1 MEFAKA
7 EMAALEL
14 VGPAKNEQSGLVD
27 LAELQ
32 LALVGG
38 GVGDVILG

>member
-1 MEFAKA
+1 MIEFAQEAVVVTEANNEKA
-7 EMAALEL
+7 FAE
-14 VGPAKNEQSGLVD
+14 

-38 GVGDVILG
+38 GVGTVLWG

>member
-1 MEFAKA
+1 MFDQIVEVQA
-7 EMAALEL
+7 EE
-14 VGPAKNEQSGLVD
+14 VKRNEDASLLQ

-38 GVGDVILG
+38 GIGTVTIA

>member
-1 MEFAKA
+1 MEIARVELAVLARTIEKA
-7 EMAALEL
+7 EKAEL
-14 VGPAKNEQSGLVD
+14 IE

-38 GVGDVILG
+38 GVGDVILI

>member
-1 MEFAKA
+1 MLDQIVEVETEEVKSSDHT
-7 EMAALEL
+7 ALL
-14 VGPAKNEQSGLVD
+14 Q

-38 GVGDVILG
+38 GIGTVTIA

>member
-1 MEFAKA
+1 MEMNKVEVA
-7 EMAALEL
+7 ELEQ
-14 VGPAKNEQSGLVD
+14 VTKESVQDQVQE

-38 GVGDVILG
+38 GLGSVIFV